1 MRFLSFL
8 RTRSHRVLPPVQ
20 VDVGSLNGTRLNG
33 IHIGRPNRAAGEW
46 HALRHGD
53 VVHFGERDESPAARV
68 ALLPPPPSTPP
79 PGGGH
84 PLEAL
89 FAAAAAAGGAD
100 LSSSGAAA
108 AAAAATQGFRFT
120 AGVADADADACTS
133 AAAHMPSSPYAAAQH
148 APHAQQAG
156 LRLRMGIR
164 EEAARGRPSEDR
176 WLAECPLR
184 GHPNAALYA
193 VFDGHCGAGAAER
206 AAALL
211 PEELSR
217 ALSAAGPLPCH
228 SGDDDDSGGDGGGV
242 GCAEALRAAFAAT
255 DAALKCEYEGC
266 AATAVLVWRDAPETP
281 STPSRAASAGG
292 ASPSGRGG
300 WSGVA
305 SPPPPP
311 PRRLFVQAANVGDAA
326 AALAAR
332 YPCWLCDGGGSPPA
346 PLATHPSQAPHTPHG
361 ASRPPPALLPPLRS
375 LRLTEDHKVKS
386 PSERARLKARGIE
399 LRDGETRLYGL
410 ALSRALGDSFL
421 KEDAA
426 SGLSAEPFVSRVAC
440 VHAGEGAFALL
451 ASDGLWDVVAP
462 PAAVEL
468 ASRAREG
475 SGASGS
481 GDAAAED
488 AACAQQQ
495 GGWGAAAAAL
505 LAAARARRS
514 RDDVTVLLV
523 GLDAQAGEG

>member
-1 MRFLSFL
+1 
-8 RTRSHRVLPPVQ
+8 

-33 IHIGRPNRAAGEW
+33 ALIGRPHRAPGDW
-46 HALRHGD
+46 HALHHGD
-53 VVHFGERDESPAARV
+53 IVHFGERDESPAARV

-79 PGGGH
+79 PGGH

-89 FAAAAAAGGAD
+89 FAAAAAAAAAGAPSAGGAD
-100 LSSSGAAA
+100 LP
-108 AAAAATQGFRFT
+108 QPGFRFT
-120 AGVADADADACTS
+120 AGDADATQ
-133 AAAHMPSSPYAAAQH
+133 AQ
-148 APHAQQAG
+148 PPPTPTPPAG
-156 LRLRMGIR
+156 LRLPMGVR
-164 EEAARGRPSEDR
+164 EEAARGRPTEDR

-206 AAALL
+206 AAELL
-211 PEELSR
+211 PAELSR
-217 ALSAAGPLPCH
+217 ALAAAGPMPC
-228 SGDDDDSGGDGGGV
+228 SAADDDDSGCGDAAASA
-242 GCAEALRAAFAAT
+242 GCAQALRDAFAAT

-266 AATAVLVWRDAPETP
+266 AATVVLVWRDPPETP
-281 STPSRAASAGG
+281 SLGMGAALREASGAE

-300 WSGVA
+300 GGPAWGAA
-305 SPPPPP
+305 SPALAQMAPPPPP

-361 ASRPPPALLPPLRS
+361 AARPLPALLPPLRA

-386 PSERARLKARGIE
+386 PAERARLRARGIE

-426 SGLSAEPFVSRVAC
+426 SGLSAEPHVSRVAC

-475 SGASGS
+475 SSGS
-481 GDAAAED
+481 GSGVDGTPVLVPP
-488 AACAQQQ
+488 
-495 GGWGAAAAAL
+495 GGWGGAAAAL
-505 LAAARARRS
+505 LAHARARRS